1 MRNLVVLLSIA
12 AVLACP
18 YECAVKLA
26 AAQAIGSDAKAACCE
41 ECEAHRPATP
51 TGDPTPNAPT
61 PDEDGRWCLCEG
73 AVFDAGARSLVDD
86 SVQVTLWIGNAGLA
100 EYSAI
105 SATAPRFERSTPPPT
120 MAGWPMRIAI
130 CSLLL

>member
-26 AAQAIGSDAKAACCE
+26 AAQAISSDAKPACCE
-41 ECEAHRPATP
+41 ECEAHRPTTP
-51 TGDPTPNAPT
+51 AGDPTPNTPA

-73 AVFDAGARSLVDD
+73 AVFDAGARSPVDD
-86 SVQVTLWIGNAGLA
+86 SVQVTLWIGSAGLA
-100 EYSAI
+100 EFSAI
-105 SATAPRFERSTPPPT
+105 SASAPQFERSASPPT
-120 MAGWPMRIAI
+120 MGGRFMRIAI